1 MLRSAH
7 VRLRA
12 SRLTF
17 FLIVPLRLLAVELIL
32 QLGQIMLQH
41 FQTLLARTVGLLFQG
56 SLLDLHLS
64 DLPLQLIE
72 LGRQGIQL
80 GLDQCTPRRP
90 DRSPYPAGTG
100 RKCNGVTVSPLRP
113 AHCL

>member
-1 MLRSAH
+1 
-7 VRLRA
+7 
-12 SRLTF
+12 
-17 FLIVPLRLLAVELIL
+17 
-32 QLGQIMLQH
+32 MLQH

-80 GLDQCTPRRP
+80 GLDQCTRLVDQI
-90 DRSPYPAGTG
+90 DRLIRQEPVG
-100 RKCNGVTVSPLRP
+100 NVTV
-113 AHCL
+113 